1 MNIVSEEVYV
11 LVISGRT
18 PFDRKTIYL
27 FKTKELA
34 EKMQEHYES
43 LTLFEPIHTVI
54 GTLEVYDSFV
64 EAKGSLI

>member
-1 MNIVSEEVYV
+1 MSEEVYA
-11 LVISGRT
+11 LVIRRDTTLGE
-18 PFDRKTIYL
+18 KVIYL

-34 EKMQEHYES
+34 EKMKEHYES

>member
-1 MNIVSEEVYV
+1 MSEEVYA
-11 LVISGRT
+11 LVIRRDTTLGE
-18 PFDRKTIYL
+18 KVIYL

-34 EKMQEHYES
+34 EKMKEHYES

-64 EAKGSLI
+64 EAKGSII

>member
-1 MNIVSEEVYV
+1 MSEEVYA
-11 LVISGRT
+11 LVIRRDTTLGE
-18 PFDRKTIYL
+18 KVIYL

-34 EKMQEHYES
+34 EKMKEQYQS
-43 LTLFEPIHTVI
+43 LMLFEPIHTVI